1 LSKDI
6 GPGAWYKNE
15 MCGIIGYIG
24 DKNPKGILLDG
35 LKRLEYRGYDSAG
48 IAVLHDA
55 KVEVFRCEGRI
66 EALEKRLSTADFKG
80 SLGIGHTRWATHG
93 APTER
98 NAHPHQVGAI
108 TLVHN
113 GIIENYLE
121 HREQLIKAGR
131 TIASDTDSEI
141 VAHLFD
147 IEISNGKTLV
157 QAVKQVLPR
166 LRGSYAF
173 VVLSKNEP
181 DTVLGVRNGAPLLV
195 GVGEKEN
202 FIASDVQAILHR
214 TKKIIYLQ
222 DQQVA
227 VCHRGGVEIQNMRGE
242 ALPFEVKTIQWSAD
256 QMEKSGYRHFML
268 KEIHEQPRALAQT
281 IETHL
286 DHQQGL
292 ISISELKSQSDRLK
306 NARHLH
312 IVACGT
318 ARHAGLV
325 GRYYIERFARI
336 PAQVDFASEF
346 RYRDPIL
353 TAQSIVVLISQSG
366 ETADTLAA
374 LREAKSKK
382 AYTIAICNVREST
395 LAREADV
402 VLYTN
407 AGPEIGVASTKAF
420 TTQLA
425 MLYMLAVEIGQ
436 ANGNLNR
443 EYSQELASD
452 LMRLPFLTERA
463 LLLEKQIETLAE
475 DHLDHS
481 FFFYMGRDVQYPI
494 ALEGALKL
502 KEISYAHAEGYAAG
516 ELKHGPIALI
526 DRTAAVLILAP
537 RDVASKSDLGGL
549 AQHSET
555 LYEKTMSN
563 LQEVKSRGGKIL
575 AFGSENDNSLAQH
588 CDRYVQLPATSW
600 GLNAILMAIPLQ
612 LVAYYMALFRG
623 TDVDKPRNLAKSVT
637 VE

>member
-1 LSKDI
+1 
-6 GPGAWYKNE
+6 

-48 IAVLHDA
+48 IAVLHD
-55 KVEVFRCEGRI
+55 KQVEVFRCQGRI
-66 EALEKRLSTADFKG
+66 EALEKRLSNADFKG

-121 HREQLIKAGR
+121 HRERLQAMGR
-131 TIASDTDSEI
+131 KILSETDSEI

-147 IEISNGKTLV
+147 LEVSQGKTLL
-157 QAVKQVLPR
+157 QAISAVLPR
-166 LRGSYAF
+166 LKGSYAF
-173 VVLSKNEP
+173 VVLSKNEE
-181 DTVLGVRNGAPLLV
+181 DTIIGVRNGAPLLV
-195 GVGEKEN
+195 GLGEKEN
-202 FIASDVQAILHR
+202 FVASDVQAILHR
-214 TKKIIYLQ
+214 TKQIIYLKDHQ
-222 DQQVA
+222 IA
-227 VCHRGGVEIQNMRGE
+227 VCHRGNVEIKDLYGKDT
-242 ALPFEVKTIQWSAD
+242 PFEVKTINWSAD
-256 QMEKSGYRHFML
+256 QMEKAGYRHFML
-268 KEIHEQPRALAQT
+268 KEIHEQPQALAQT
-281 IETHL
+281 IETNI
-286 DHQQGL
+286 DHQSGL
-292 ISISELKSQSDRLK
+292 VSIPELSSLRSWLK
-306 NARHLH
+306 DLDQIQ

-325 GRYYIERFARI
+325 GRYYLERFARI
-336 PAQVDFASEF
+336 SVKVDFASEF
-346 RYRDPIL
+346 RYRDPL
-353 TAQSIVVLISQSG
+353 LSAKSLVVLISQSG

-374 LREAKSKK
+374 LREAKTKGAK
-382 AYTIAICNVREST
+382 TLAICNVREST
-395 LAREADV
+395 LARDADL

-425 MLYMLAVEIGQ
+425 MLYMLAVEAGQ
-436 ANGNLNR
+436 ANGNID
-443 EYSQELASD
+443 ETYAKELTAD
-452 LMRLPFLTERA
+452 LLKLPFLAERT
-463 LLLEKQIETLAE
+463 LLLEKQIEKIAG
-475 DHLDHS
+475 DYLDCS

-526 DRTAAVLILAP
+526 DRTAAVLIIAP
-537 RDVASKSDLGGL
+537 KDTEPTSAPEGMAEHSK
-549 AQHSET
+549 T
-555 LYEKTMSN
+555 LFEKTMSN

-575 AFGSENDNSLAQH
+575 AFGSENDPSLAQH
-588 CDRYVQLPATSW
+588 ADCLIQLPAASW
-600 GLNAILMAIPLQ
+600 ALNPVLMAIPLQ
-612 LVAYYMALFRG
+612 LMAYYTALFRG

>member
-1 LSKDI
+1 
-6 GPGAWYKNE
+6 

-48 IAVLHDA
+48 IAVLHD
-55 KVEVFRCEGRI
+55 KQVEVFRCQGRI
-66 EALEKRLSTADFKG
+66 EALEKRLSNADFKG

-121 HREQLIKAGR
+121 HRERLQAMGR
-131 TIASDTDSEI
+131 KILSETDSEI

-147 IEISNGKTLV
+147 LEVSQGKTLL
-157 QAVKQVLPR
+157 QAIAAVLPC
-166 LRGSYAF
+166 LKGSYAF
-173 VVLSKNEP
+173 VVLSKNEE
-181 DTVLGVRNGAPLLV
+181 DTIIGVRNGAPLLV
-195 GVGEKEN
+195 GLGEKEN
-202 FIASDVQAILHR
+202 FVASDVQAILHR
-214 TKKIIYLQ
+214 TKQIIYLKDHQ
-222 DQQVA
+222 IA
-227 VCHRGGVEIQNMRGE
+227 VCHRGNVEIKDLYGKDT
-242 ALPFEVKTIQWSAD
+242 PFEVKTINWSAD
-256 QMEKSGYRHFML
+256 QMEKAGYRHFML
-268 KEIHEQPRALAQT
+268 KEIHEQPQALAQT
-281 IETHL
+281 IETNI
-286 DHQQGL
+286 DHQSGL
-292 ISISELKSQSDRLK
+292 VAIPELSSLRSWLK
-306 NARHLH
+306 DLKQMH

-325 GRYYIERFARI
+325 GHYYMERFARI
-336 PAQVDFASEF
+336 PVKVDFASEF
-346 RYRDPIL
+346 RYRDPL
-353 TAQSIVVLISQSG
+353 LSPESLVVLISQSG

-374 LREAKSKK
+374 LREAKTKGAK
-382 AYTIAICNVREST
+382 TIAICNVREST
-395 LAREADV
+395 LARDADL

-425 MLYMLAVEIGQ
+425 MLYMLAVEVGQ
-436 ANGNLNR
+436 ANGNID
-443 EYSQELASD
+443 EPYAKELTAD
-452 LMRLPFLTERA
+452 LLKLPFLAERT
-463 LLLEKQIETLAE
+463 LLLEKQIEKIAG
-475 DHLDHS
+475 DHLDCS

-526 DRTAAVLILAP
+526 DRTAAVLIIAP
-537 RDVASKSDLGGL
+537 KDTEPTSAPEGMAEHSK
-549 AQHSET
+549 T
-555 LYEKTMSN
+555 LFEKTMSN

-575 AFGSENDNSLAQH
+575 AFGSENDPSLAQH
-588 CDRYVQLPATSW
+588 ADCLIQLPAASW
-600 GLNAILMAIPLQ
+600 ALNPVLMAIPLQ
-612 LVAYYMALFRG
+612 LMAYYTALFRG

>member
-1 LSKDI
+1 
-6 GPGAWYKNE
+6 

-48 IAVLHDA
+48 IAVLHD
-55 KVEVFRCEGRI
+55 KQVEVFRCQGRI
-66 EALEKRLSTADFKG
+66 EALEKRLSNADFKG

-121 HREQLIKAGR
+121 HRERLQAMGR
-131 TIASDTDSEI
+131 KILSETDSEI

-147 IEISNGKTLV
+147 LEVSQGKTLL
-157 QAVKQVLPR
+157 QAIAAVLPR
-166 LRGSYAF
+166 LKGSYAF
-173 VVLSKNEP
+173 VVLSKNEE
-181 DTVLGVRNGAPLLV
+181 DTIIGVRNGAPLLV
-195 GVGEKEN
+195 GLGDKEN
-202 FIASDVQAILHR
+202 FVASDVQAILHR
-214 TKKIIYLQ
+214 TKQIIYLKDHQ
-222 DQQVA
+222 IA
-227 VCHRGGVEIQNMRGE
+227 VCHRGNVEIKDLYGKDT
-242 ALPFEVKTIQWSAD
+242 PFEVKTINWSAD
-256 QMEKSGYRHFML
+256 QMEKAGYRHFML
-268 KEIHEQPRALAQT
+268 KEIHEQPQALAQT
-281 IETHL
+281 IETNI
-286 DHQQGL
+286 DHQSGL
-292 ISISELKSQSDRLK
+292 VSIPELSSLRSWLK
-306 NARHLH
+306 DLDQIQ

-325 GRYYIERFARI
+325 GRYYLERFARI
-336 PAQVDFASEF
+336 SVKVDFASEF
-346 RYRDPIL
+346 RYRDPL
-353 TAQSIVVLISQSG
+353 LSTKSLVVLISQSG

-374 LREAKSKK
+374 LREAKTKGAK
-382 AYTIAICNVREST
+382 TLAICNVREST
-395 LAREADV
+395 LARDADL

-425 MLYMLAVEIGQ
+425 MLYMLAVEAGQ
-436 ANGNLNR
+436 ANGNID
-443 EYSQELASD
+443 ETYAKELTAD
-452 LMRLPFLTERA
+452 LLKLPFLAERT
-463 LLLEKQIETLAE
+463 LLLEKQIEKMAG
-475 DHLDHS
+475 DHLDCS

-526 DRTAAVLILAP
+526 DRTAAVLIIAP
-537 RDVASKSDLGGL
+537 KDTEPTSAPEGMAEHSK
-549 AQHSET
+549 T
-555 LYEKTMSN
+555 LFEKTMSN

-575 AFGSENDNSLAQH
+575 AFGSENDPSLAQH
-588 CDRYVQLPATSW
+588 ADCLIQLPAASW
-600 GLNAILMAIPLQ
+600 ALNPVLMAIPLQ
-612 LVAYYMALFRG
+612 LMAYYTALFRG

>member
-1 LSKDI
+1 
-6 GPGAWYKNE
+6 

-48 IAVLHDA
+48 IAVLHD
-55 KVEVFRCEGRI
+55 KQVEVFRCQGRI
-66 EALEKRLSTADFKG
+66 EALEKRLSNADFKG

-121 HREQLIKAGR
+121 HRERLQAMGR
-131 TIASDTDSEI
+131 KILSETDSEI

-147 IEISNGKTLV
+147 LEVSQGKTLL
-157 QAVKQVLPR
+157 QAMASVLPR
-166 LRGSYAF
+166 LKGSYAF
-173 VVLSKNEP
+173 VVLSKSEE
-181 DTVLGVRNGAPLLV
+181 DTLIGVRNGAPLLV
-195 GVGEKEN
+195 GLGTKEN
-202 FIASDVQAILHR
+202 FVASDVQAILHR
-214 TKKIIYLQ
+214 TKQIIYLKDHQ
-222 DQQVA
+222 IA
-227 VCHRGGVEIQNMRGE
+227 VCHRGNVEIKDLYGKDT
-242 ALPFEVKTIQWSAD
+242 PFEVKTINWSAD
-256 QMEKSGYRHFML
+256 QMEKAGYRHFML
-268 KEIHEQPRALAQT
+268 KEIHEQPQALAQT
-281 IETHL
+281 IETNI
-286 DHQQGL
+286 DHQRGL
-292 ISISELKSQSDRLK
+292 VSIPELTSLRSWLK
-306 NARHLH
+306 DLDQIQ

-325 GRYYIERFARI
+325 GRYYLERFARI
-336 PAQVDFASEF
+336 SVKVDFASEF
-346 RYRDPIL
+346 RYRDPL
-353 TAQSIVVLISQSG
+353 LSTKSLVVLISQSG

-374 LREAKSKK
+374 LREAKAKGAK
-382 AYTIAICNVREST
+382 TLAICNVREST
-395 LAREADV
+395 LAREADL

-425 MLYMLAVEIGQ
+425 MLYMLAVEAGQ
-436 ANGNLNR
+436 ANGNIG
-443 EYSQELASD
+443 ETYAQELTAD
-452 LMRLPFLTERA
+452 LLKLPFLAERT
-463 LLLEKQIETLAE
+463 LLLEKQIEKIAG
-475 DHLDHS
+475 DHLDCS

-526 DRTAAVLILAP
+526 DRTAAVLIIAP
-537 RDVASKSDLGGL
+537 KDTEPTSAPEGMAEHSK
-549 AQHSET
+549 T
-555 LYEKTMSN
+555 LFEKTMSN

-575 AFGSENDNSLAQH
+575 AFGSENDPSLAQH
-588 CDRYVQLPATSW
+588 ADCLIQLPAASW
-600 GLNAILMAIPLQ
+600 ALNPVLMAIPLQ
-612 LVAYYMALFRG
+612 LMAYYTALFRG

>member
-1 LSKDI
+1 
-6 GPGAWYKNE
+6 

-48 IAVLHDA
+48 IAVLEGDEI
-55 KVEVFRCEGRI
+55 EVFRCEGRI
-66 EALEKRLSTADFKG
+66 EGLEKRLTDAEFKG
-80 SLGIGHTRWATHG
+80 SMGIGHTRWATHG

-121 HREQLIKAGR
+121 HREQLQKAGR
-131 TIASDTDSEI
+131 TIQSDTDSEI

-147 IEISNGKTLV
+147 IETSQGKSLV
-157 QAVKQVLPR
+157 QALKAVLPR

-181 DTVLGVRNGAPLLV
+181 DTILGVRNGAPLLV
-195 GVGEKEN
+195 GVGDREN

-214 TKKIIYLQ
+214 TKKVIYLK
-222 DQQVA
+222 DHQVA
-227 VCHRGGVEIQNMRGE
+227 VLHRAGLEITDLRGQDSPYE
-242 ALPFEVKTIQWSAD
+242 IKTINWSAD

-268 KEIHEQPRALAQT
+268 KEIHEQARALAQT
-281 IETHL
+281 IETAI
-286 DHQQGL
+286 DHQNGL
-292 ISISELKSQSDRLK
+292 ISIPELVDESKRLK
-306 NARHLH
+306 GLRQMH

-325 GRYYIERFARI
+325 GRYYVERFARV
-336 PAQVDFASEF
+336 PVKVDFASEF
-346 RYRDPIL
+346 RYRDPL
-353 TAQSIVVLISQSG
+353 LGKDDVVVLISQSG

-374 LREAKSKK
+374 LREAKTKG

-395 LAREADV
+395 LAREADT

-425 MLYMLAVEIGQ
+425 MLYMLSVQIGQ
-436 ANGNLNR
+436 ANGHL
-443 EYSQELASD
+443 SQEYARELTQD
-452 LMRLPFLTERA
+452 LLRLPFLTERT
-463 LLLEKQIETLAE
+463 LLLEKQIEKIAE
-475 DHLDHS
+475 EHLDFT

-526 DRTAAVLILAP
+526 DRSAAVLILAP
-537 RDVASKSDLGGL
+537 RDVAPKHAPAGMRE
-549 AQHSET
+549 HSET
-555 LYEKTMSN
+555 LYEKSMSN

-575 AFGSENDNSLAQH
+575 TFGSEGDDALAQH
-588 CDRYVQLPATSW
+588 CDKYVQLPAASW
-600 GLNAILMAIPLQ
+600 ALNAILSAIPLQ
-612 LVAYYMALFRG
+612 LMAYYMALFRG